1 LSLRGVPHR
10 KWVSIFRRR
19 GCAVCGQLATAGS
32 LPKQIA
38 DRAKICS
45 TTNKTRR
52 PAVLTL
58 KRRRNMGIESL
69 IILLFVGAVAGWL
82 AGQIVSG
89 GGFGLIG
96 NIVVGIVGA
105 VVAGYLLPAV
115 GLTMGGGI
123 MASILHATIGAVVL
137 LFLIRLVKRA

>member
-1 LSLRGVPHR
+1 M
-10 KWVSIFRRR
+10 I
-19 GCAVCGQLATAGS
+19 T
-32 LPKQIA
+32 
-38 DRAKICS
+38 
-45 TTNKTRR
+45 
-52 PAVLTL
+52 
-58 KRRRNMGIESL
+58 
-69 IILLFVGAVAGWL
+69 LLFVGAVAGWL

-115 GLTMGGGI
+115 GLTMGGGK